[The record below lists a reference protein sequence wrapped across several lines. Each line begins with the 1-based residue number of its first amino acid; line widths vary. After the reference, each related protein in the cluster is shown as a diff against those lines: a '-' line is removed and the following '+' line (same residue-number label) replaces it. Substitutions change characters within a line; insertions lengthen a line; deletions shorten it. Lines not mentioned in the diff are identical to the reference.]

1 MKKKKRKIKKPKKK
15 GKKNQKMAPK
25 NPSIVEKLVRRA
37 LKQRKAHYSP
47 KAHDGLQTLFKT
59 MFVEPSA
66 TRGLLGNLKSLSIL
80 GDGTPVETGGD
91 RKSTRLTPV
100 TW

>member
-1 MKKKKRKIKKPKKK
+1 MRR
-15 GKKNQKMAPK
+15 K

-80 GDGTPVETGGD
+80 GDGTPVETGGRPYGKFLCNC
-91 RKSTRLTPV
+91 RKQGNWICDFIRTLSASDV
-100 TW
+100 NY